1 MIRQLRQKF
10 ILTAMLSTFLVL
22 FLIIGTINVANYLSV
37 NRGLNNRLEL
47 IAENGGIFP
56 DLMGNMPPMEDEPP
70 EKRDERFNK
79 PGINK
84 ESQFA
89 TRYFT
94 VLLDG
99 EGNVT
104 EINVGRVSSVTMSQA
119 SDYAV
124 ELYEDGKTSGFLEEY
139 KYLRTKVNDDTY
151 MYVFVNCQME
161 METVTNFLMASVGI
175 SLVGLLGVFVLVWF
189 FSKRILRPVA
199 ESYEKQKRFITD
211 ASHEIKTPLT
221 IIDANTE
228 VLEMTEGENEWTKSI
243 RKQIKRLTALTE
255 QLVFLSKMD
264 EESSQIEVE
273 EFSLSDAV
281 LDTLE
286 IFEPLA
292 VQKSK
297 TLEGEVEEGLS
308 YCGEEKSIRQLV
320 SILLDNAIKY
330 SDENGTVK
338 ISLHSHGKGKKLTV
352 WNTTSNISIG
362 RHDELFERFYR
373 TDPSR
378 NSKSGGFGIGLSV
391 AYAIVSAHKGKITAE
406 SHDGSSIL
414 FTILL

>member
-1 MIRQLRQKF
+1 MIQQLRQKF

-104 EINVGRVSSVTMSQA
+104 EINVGRVSSVTVSQA

-124 ELYEDGKTSGFLEEY
+124 ALYEDGKTSGFLEEY
-139 KYLRTKVNDDTY
+139 KYLRAKVNDDAY

-243 RKQIKRLTALTE
+243 RKQIKRLTSLTE

-297 TLEGEVEEGLS
+297 TLEGDVEEGLS